1 MISGEC
7 DLYFVNKDQEGIA
20 FEEKEFMMKG
30 GKSTFLGFS
39 IKGAVISESESLFLS
54 DNILCILKAKKKQ
67 DIKFPVE
74 VSLDP
79 IIAGKKGVKINSVTK
94 PFIWD
99 K

>member
-1 MISGEC
+1 MC
-7 DLYFVNKDQEGIA
+7 
-20 FEEKEFMMKG
+20 FE
-30 GKSTFLGFS
+30 SQ
-39 IKGAVISESESLFLS
+39 
-54 DNILCILKAKKKQ
+54 KKQ
-67 DIKFPVE
+67 DIKFPLE

>member
-1 MISGEC
+1 MSYGKAQQGAGRIFKGIS
-7 DLYFVNKDQEGIA
+7 LVW
-20 FEEKEFMMKG
+20 
-30 GKSTFLGFS
+30 LGFS

-54 DNILCILKAKKKQ
+54 ENILCILKAKKKQ
-67 DIKFPVE
+67 DIKFPLE